1 MGCNLRDLASPEK
14 ITMADLKG
22 KRVGVDAFLLA
33 FQFLTTIRNV
43 SATGD
48 GRPLTNK
55 DGKIVSH
62 LMGFLGRASAMV
74 SKGIQP
80 VFIFDGEHP
89 EMKAEVMSERRMRTL
104 EAETAWKEAMEVGDF
119 KTAQKMA
126 QRCMRYTPE
135 MVDETMEMLR
145 LMGIPAIRAKAEG
158 EAQGAVMVANG
169 LLDVVATQ
177 DWDAL
182 LYGAPVLIRNLASD
196 GSKRYGRIIRAEKIV
211 LSEFLSAHEITHEQL
226 VDMGIMIGTDFHPGI
241 PGIGPKTGLKLIKQY
256 STIERICEEK
266 GKEIPENLDLIRKVF
281 LQHPVHQ
288 FEPHELSMK
297 EVDVS
302 GLKQFL
308 EVERDFSPGRV
319 EKAIKDLTADKPVRK
334 DGQTSL
340 FSF

>member
-158 EAQGAVMVANG
+158 EAA
-169 LLDVVATQ
+169 
-177 DWDAL
+177 
-182 LYGAPVLIRNLASD
+182 
-196 GSKRYGRIIRAEKIV
+196 
-211 LSEFLSAHEITHEQL
+211 
-226 VDMGIMIGTDFHPGI
+226 
-241 PGIGPKTGLKLIKQY
+241 
-256 STIERICEEK
+256 
-266 GKEIPENLDLIRKVF
+266 
-281 LQHPVHQ
+281 
-288 FEPHELSMK
+288 
-297 EVDVS
+297 
-302 GLKQFL
+302 
-308 EVERDFSPGRV
+308 
-319 EKAIKDLTADKPVRK
+319 
-334 DGQTSL
+334 
-340 FSF
+340 